1 VTAGADEPALD
12 RRTEQTLRDILAFT
26 AMASRLIARGRPA
39 FDADEAL
46 QLAAEAVLHKIGEA
60 VARLPGEFVSIHPEV
75 PWRRMRAARNLVA
88 HRYEQVD
95 YGLIW
100 DAFAQDLPRD
110 ADRIRHILEPRT
122 RSGQ

>member
-1 VTAGADEPALD
+1 MTASADGLALD
-12 RRTEQTLRDILAFT
+12 GRTEQTLRDILGFA

-39 FDADEAL
+39 FDSDEVL
-46 QLAAEAVLHKIGEA
+46 RLAAEAILHKIAEA
-60 VARLPGEFVSIHPEV
+60 VARLPDDFVSMHPDV

-88 HRYEQVD
+88 HLYEQVD

-110 ADRIRHILEPRT
+110 ADRIGHILETRT
-122 RSGQ
+122 SGSQ

>member
-1 VTAGADEPALD
+1 VTPGGDEPAVD
-12 RRTEQTLRDILAFT
+12 RRTEQTLRDILAFA

-46 QLAAEAVLHKIGEA
+46 RLAAEAILHKIGEA
-60 VARLPGEFVSIHPEV
+60 VARLPDEFVSLHPDV

-110 ADRIRHILEPRT
+110 TDRIRQILEIRT
-122 RSGQ
+122 SGSQ